1 MTLVSFATKL
11 ARFRERSARTTA
23 RKEKWRQ
30 ARARKRTKARKRRYY
45 KRRKA
50 ASREELRAVLAL
62 ARALL
67 RESEA

>member
-30 ARARKRTKARKRRYY
+30 ARARKTYQGA
-45 KRRKA
+45 
-50 ASREELRAVLAL
+50 EE
-62 ARALL
+62 ALL
-67 RESEA
+67 QASQSGFA